1 MNEFTVIN
9 KVLDAFKITLF
20 YAMQVFSA
28 IFFNV

>member
-9 KVLDAFKITLF
+9 KVDAFKITLF